1 MDFLSI
7 NWRIVLD
14 DIIRIGAAYVLALPV
29 AWERERG
36 DTSAGLRTFPL
47 VAVASAGFVLTGV
60 RLEGSTA
67 EGVSRIIQ
75 GLMTG
80 IGFIG
85 GGTILKQQDRSV
97 HGTATAASIWSTGAI
112 GAAAA
117 LSRFDVAIVLSVAT
131 FATLRLLKPLK
142 KSLRR
147 KPDPPRSK
155 EVSGERRAAE
165 DDDYTSPKQG
175 AGADAGASERPR
187 GRLVKGS
194 TRPLP

>member
-1 MDFLSI
+1 MDFHAI
-7 NWRIVLD
+7 NWHIVLD
-14 DIIRIGAAYVLALPV
+14 NILRIGAAYILALPV

-60 RLEGSTA
+60 RLEDSTG
-67 EGVSRIIQ
+67 EGLSRIIQ

-117 LSRFDVAIVLSVAT
+117 LARFDVAILLSLST

-147 KPDPPRSK
+147 KTEPSK
-155 EVSGERRAAE
+155 AKEKAPESLAAE
-165 DDDYTSPKQG
+165 VEVEAEARSGSDPGEGPPKGQG
-175 AGADAGASERPR
+175 KNRPR
-187 GRLVKGS
+187 GV
-194 TRPLP
+194 